1 MREQVLGD
9 PAEIERVFVSSP
21 YSNIDGELQVEAVVK
36 GLGDSN
42 QLGLA
47 FWAETPSGKFVQLAD
62 MKTRKMSKGDQTAYN
77 AKLKP
82 KEDGYYTIYVN
93 LYDDYR
99 NIGRAYDTLYV
110 AKS

>member
-9 PAEIERVFVSSP
+9 PAEIERVFVSSR
-21 YSNIDGELQVEAVVK
+21 YSNIDGELEVEAVVK
-36 GLGDSN
+36 GMGDSN
-42 QLGLA
+42 GLGLA
-47 FWAETPSGKFVQLAD
+47 FWAETPSGKFEELAD
-62 MKTRKMSKGDQTAYN
+62 MKTRKMARGDETTYK

-82 KEDGYYTIYVN
+82 KEDGYYTVYVN

-99 NIGRAYDTLYV
+99 NIARAYDTLYV